1 MLEFF
6 SLKTQAFG
14 LDISDLSLKLAIL
27 RKKKDSF
34 LLEAI
39 GESKIKPGIVENGEI
54 KNEEK
59 LAEIIQE
66 ATRNIG
72 KGKFRTK
79 NVIVSLPEKKSF
91 LEIIQI
97 PKLREE
103 ELKSAI
109 LYEAENH
116 IPLPIQEV
124 YLDYQ
129 IIPPVYENSKNID
142 ILLVAIP
149 KKIADSYLATLKL
162 AGLFPL
168 VFENESLAIA
178 RALIKDGITES
189 PVLLIDIGKTKSTFI
204 IFSGYSVKF
213 SFSSPISSGTFT
225 EVISK
230 NLDISPMEAE
240 KLKIKQGLAEKLKV
254 KLKQDNV
261 ILEEVTGTIFE
272 ILVPPL
278 VDFVQ
283 QIKKCLDYYKTHVED
298 SHVLPTERGIA
309 KIFLCGGGANLKGLS
324 SFLSLELKAPVQ
336 LGNPWINAL
345 KEKNKT
351 PTMSLSESLKYTTA
365 IGLAL
370 RGTQYD

>member
-14 LDISDLSLKLAIL
+14 LDISDLSLKMAFLS
-27 RKKKDSF
+27 KKKDSF

-39 GESKIKPGIVENGEI
+39 GESKIKPGIVEDGEI

-59 LAEIIQE
+59 LAEIIQQ
-66 ATRNIG
+66 AVKNIG
-72 KGKFRTK
+72 KGKLRTK

-91 LEIIQI
+91 LEIIQM
-97 PKLREE
+97 PKLKEE

-116 IPLPIQEV
+116 IPLPIHEV

-142 ILLVAIP
+142 ILLVAVP

-162 AGLFPL
+162 AGFFPL
-168 VFENESLAIA
+168 VFESESLAIA
-178 RALIKDGITES
+178 RALIKDGIAES
-189 PVLLIDIGKTKSTFI
+189 PVLLIDIGETKSTFI

-213 SFSSPISSGTFT
+213 SFSSPISSGTLT

-230 NLDISPMEAE
+230 NLGISLVEAE
-240 KLKIKQGLAEKLKV
+240 KIKIKQGLAEKLKV
-254 KLKQDNV
+254 KLKEENV
-261 ILEEVTGTIFE
+261 VFEEVSGTIFE

-283 QIKKCLDYYKTHVED
+283 QIKKCLDYYKTHTQD
-298 SHVLPTERGIA
+298 NHVLPTERGIA

-324 SFLSLELKAPVQ
+324 SFLSLELKTPVQ
-336 LGNPWINAL
+336 LGKPWINIL
-345 KEKNKT
+345 KEKNKA
-351 PTMSLSESLKYTTA
+351 PPISLPESLKYTTA

-370 RGTQYD
+370 RGIQYD

>member
-6 SLKTQAFG
+6 SLKKQVFG
-14 LDISDLSLKLAIL
+14 LDISDLSLKLVLL

-66 ATRNIG
+66 AIKNIG
-72 KGKFRTK
+72 KSKFITK

-91 LEIIQI
+91 LEIIRM

-142 ILLVAIP
+142 ILLVAVP
-149 KKIADSYLATLKL
+149 KKIADSCLATLKL

-178 RALIKDGITES
+178 RALIKDEITES

-204 IFSGYSVKF
+204 IFSGHSVKF
-213 SFSSPISSGTFT
+213 SFSSPISSDTFT

-230 NLDISPMEAE
+230 NLNISFIEAE
-240 KLKIKQGLAEKLKV
+240 KIKIKQGLTEKLKV
-254 KLKQDNV
+254 KLKKENA
-261 ILEEVTGTIFE
+261 ILEEMNGTIFE

-283 QIKKCLDYYKTHVED
+283 QIKKCLDYYKTHIED
-298 SHVLPTERGIA
+298 NYVLPTDRRIA

-324 SFLSLELKAPVQ
+324 SFLSLELKVPVQ
-336 LGNPWINAL
+336 LGNPWINVL
-345 KEKNKT
+345 KEKNKIS
-351 PTMSLSESLKYTTA
+351 TMSLSESLKYTTA

-370 RGTQYD
+370 RGIQYD